1 VPSAVRMA
9 LVGRGRELDQLE
21 AALAAVS
28 DGGTRVVGLVGEA
41 GIGKTRLALEVA
53 DRAAARGVTVLSGR
67 TPVHDMAVAYAPMV
81 EALGGHLRSLD
92 RVARA
97 ALTRDLP
104 ELGLLFG
111 SLVPG
116 SVEPLA
122 DPGLE
127 QARLFEAVARL
138 VDRLQQDAPVLLL
151 VDDIHEADAASLSL
165 LHALLRRPAHGA
177 LLVVLTYRS
186 DARAQRA
193 LQPLHVALRR
203 QGVFGELAL
212 ERLDR
217 HDLVEVA
224 ADLLGGPVTD
234 GLVTVLAERAEGV
247 PLFVEAVIASLRD
260 AGLLTRREGWWTVLD
275 GVVRDP
281 PVAARDVFLAPIQRL
296 PPSLREVVDLLA
308 VAGEAVGHERVVAIL
323 GADEADVTARIAQL
337 RAAGLVDEVL
347 VTGRV
352 AYRSRHPLIGEVAI
366 EQLGA
371 FRRRQLHAAIAMSL
385 EADAEVDLQR
395 LALHYRGAGTA
406 VDPERAREVLVAAG
420 RQALD
425 LHANRDAVDHLRAA
439 LDLQRDASLG
449 PESAASG
456 DDRTAAL
463 LELLG
468 EALHRSGED
477 AAAVEV
483 WQRALAADDERRHPR
498 RVGRLHRRLAMAS
511 FERGELTATDE
522 HLRRGRAVLELAG
535 PSRELTQLLLNEV
548 WLYSWLQR
556 FDAAE
561 AAADALTATATA
573 AATPAALIE
582 AQLAR
587 ARLRLAQVA
596 VAEAVREAEKA
607 RELAVAAPEGLVG
620 PLLWWDVY
628 SVLCICTVWDGDHRQ
643 LARYATAELAV
654 AREVAVPALEMRAC
668 TMRVAAAFFAGD
680 WRALRA
686 WVDAA
691 LRLAPSV
698 DQPRP
703 TVHAVSIAAGFGGY
717 TSLLPRVEAALHTAL
732 EDHGRLEHDLSVQM
746 LLVSAEIRIALA
758 HGRVDEAA
766 ARADAAL
773 ARNTGFAGWL
783 LVAAGE
789 AYLATDRLDDARA
802 LVPRLR
808 ATASTTRSVMAA
820 EADRIAGV
828 VDVERGARDVGLA
841 QLAASQRTFAALEV
855 PFFEARAQ
863 LDWGRCHGGELG
875 IAAVQDSLEVFEQ
888 LGAIDIVGRAR
899 ATLAAWGVRPS
910 RRRAGRGA
918 RELQR
923 LGDAE
928 HVTGADT
935 PTGDDPLSPRER
947 EVACLA
953 ATGLTAPQI
962 SERLMISPH
971 TARTHLKRIHAR
983 LEVSSRAAL
992 TRYVLAAGWLDDG
1005 ATGEGYPSWGTDRPG
1020 ARP

>member
-1 VPSAVRMA
+1 MA
-9 LVGRGRELDQLE
+9 LVGRGRELDRIE
-21 AALAAVS
+21 AALTAVTE
-28 DGGTRVVGLVGEA
+28 GGTRVVGLVGEP

-53 DRAAARGVTVLSGR
+53 DLAAGRGVTVLSGR

-81 EALGGHLRSLD
+81 EALGDHLRSLD

-116 SVEPLA
+116 SVVPLA

-151 VDDIHEADAASLSL
+151 VDDVHEADPASLSL

-177 LLVVLTYRS
+177 LLVLLTYRS
-186 DARAQRA
+186 DAQALQA

-203 QGVFGELAL
+203 QGVFDELAL

-217 HDLVEVA
+217 HGLVEVA

-234 GLVTVLAERAEGV
+234 GLVTVLADRADGV
-247 PLFVEAVIASLRD
+247 PLFVEAVIASLRA
-260 AGLLTRREGWWTVLD
+260 AGHLTRREGTWAVLD

-281 PVAARDVFLAPIQRL
+281 PAAARDVFLAPIQRL

-308 VAGEAVGHERVVAIL
+308 VAGETVRHERVVAIL
-323 GADEADVTARIAQL
+323 RADDTDVTDRVAQL

-347 VTGRV
+347 AAGRV
-352 AYRSRHPLIGEVAI
+352 AYRPRHPLIGEVAI

-371 FRRRQLHAAIAMSL
+371 VRRRQLHAAIATSL
-385 EADAEVDLQR
+385 EDDAEVDLQR
-395 LALHYRGAGTA
+395 LARHYRGAGA
-406 VDPERAREVLVAAG
+406 AADRDRAADVLVVAG

-425 LHANRDAVDHLRAA
+425 LHANRDAVDYLRAA
-439 LDLQRDASLG
+439 LDLQRDTGLG
-449 PESAASG
+449 PRSEAG
-456 DDRTAAL
+456 DDDRRAAL

-483 WQRALAADDERRHPR
+483 WQQALAANDERRHPR
-498 RVGRLHRRLAMAS
+498 RVGRLHRHLAVAS
-511 FERGELTATDE
+511 FERGQLTAADD
-522 HLRRGRAVLELAG
+522 HLRRGRAVLALAG
-535 PSRELTQLLLNEV
+535 PSRELTQLLLSEV

-561 AAADALTATATA
+561 AAADLLTAMAEA
-573 AATPAALIE
+573 ADTPAARIE
-582 AQLAR
+582 AKLAR
-587 ARLRLAQVA
+587 ARLRVAQLALPD
-596 VAEAVREAEKA
+596 AVREAEQA
-607 RELAVAAPEGLVG
+607 RELAVAAPEELVG
-620 PLLWWDVY
+620 PLLRWDVY
-628 SVLCICTVWDGDHRQ
+628 NVLCLATVWDGDHRQ
-643 LARYATAELAV
+643 LARYAAAELAV
-654 AREVAVPALEMRAC
+654 AREVAVPPLEMRAC
-668 TMRVAAAFFAGD
+668 TMQATAAFLAGD
-680 WRALRA
+680 WRALRS

-703 TVHAVSIAAGFGGY
+703 TVHAVSIAAMFGGY
-717 TSLLPRVEAALHTAL
+717 TTLLPRVEAALRTAL
-732 EDHGRLEHDLSVQM
+732 EDHGRLEHDLSIQV
-746 LLVSAEIRIALA
+746 LLVSGEIRIALA
-758 HGRVDEAA
+758 HGRVEEAA
-766 ARADAAL
+766 ALADAAL
-773 ARNTGFAGWL
+773 ARSTGFAGWL

-789 AYLATDRLDDARA
+789 AYLATGRIDDAGA
-802 LVPRLR
+802 LVPRIR
-808 ATASTTRSVMAA
+808 ATTSARRSVMTA

-828 VDVERGARDVGLA
+828 VDVARGSRDAGLA
-841 QLAASQRTFAALEV
+841 QLAAAQLAFAALEV
-855 PFFEARAQ
+855 PFLEARAQ
-863 LDWGRCHGGELG
+863 LDWGHGHGGEPG
-875 IAAVQDSLEVFEQ
+875 IAAVQDSLEVFER
-888 LGAIDIVGRAR
+888 LGAPDHIDRAC
-899 ATLAAWGVRPS
+899 ATLAAWGVQPS
-910 RRRAGRGA
+910 RRRPGRGV
-918 RELQR
+918 RER
-923 LGDAE
+923 SGDAG
-928 HVTGADT
+928 HLAGAD
-935 PTGDDPLSPRER
+935 PPAGHDPLSPRER

-962 SERLMISPH
+962 AERLVISPH

-983 LEVSSRAAL
+983 IEVSSRAEL
-992 TRYVLAAGWLDDG
+992 TRYVLAAGWLDDD
-1005 ATGEGYPSWGTDRPG
+1005 ATGEGYPRWGTDRPG